1 MKEYYKDGINVNFVE
16 EINDK
21 ISIRTYERG
30 VENETLSCGTGVV
43 ASALALNET
52 SSSISSPVKV
62 KTLGGELNVS
72 WTKNNNKYQDII
84 LSGPVSLVFQGELIL

>member
-1 MKEYYKDGINVNFVE
+1 M
-16 EINDK
+16 
-21 ISIRTYERG
+21 
-30 VENETLSCGTGVV
+30 V

-84 LSGPVSLVFQGELIL
+84 LSGPVSLVFHGELIL